1 MQINNGD
8 IFHLGNHKIACGDSC
23 DKELVK
29 ELVSDEKIH
38 LIFTDPPYGIA
49 YVEGKKGF
57 NELTNKKKIV
67 NDHKQ
72 TDSEYINFTKN
83 WLEAVVP
90 HLASKNTYYIFN
102 SDKMIF
108 ALRNA
113 LVTSDFK
120 FSQLLVW
127 IKNHAVVG
135 RLDYCP
141 QHELIAYGWHGTHSF
156 KKSKDK
162 SVIYYPKSHRST
174 LHPTM
179 KPVGLLRR
187 LILNGSSVDDIVF
200 DPFLGSGS
208 TLIACEQTRRICFGL
223 EIDPE
228 YCQTIINRFEKVT
241 GIKVKKI

>member
-1 MQINNGD
+1 VQISKGD
-8 IFHLGNHKIACGDSC
+8 IFQLGNHKIACGDSC
-23 DKELVK
+23 NKGLVK
-29 ELVSDEKIH
+29 KLIMDEQVN
-38 LIFTDPPYGIA
+38 LILSDPPYGIA

-57 NELTNKKKIV
+57 NELKNKRKIV
-67 NDHKQ
+67 NDHEQ
-72 TDSEYINFTKN
+72 TDREYIDFTKN
-83 WLEAVVP
+83 WVEVLIP

-113 LVTSDFK
+113 LVGSDFK

-127 IKNHAVVG
+127 IKNHAIVG

-141 QHELIAYGWHGTHSF
+141 QHELIAYGWYGTHSF

-162 SVIYYPKSHRST
+162 SLIYYPKPHKST

-187 LILNGSSVDDIVF
+187 LILNSSSVNDVVF

-208 TLIACEQTRRICFGL
+208 TLIACEQTKRVCLGL
-223 EIDPE
+223 EIDPD

-241 GIKVKKI
+241 GIKAKKV